1 MLFKEKLLL
10 SNCDSVR
17 ALDGAELRK
26 RFLTALTFADGVVVS
41 PNTLLDNAHMAS
53 VIAQDNVVKYL
64 RREGSGKLVIRGF
77 GLDQGRSL
85 VDYYD
90 ALPGSFILSS
100 LPGSPRK
107 DNLDRHQRGQM
118 EQRVREL
125 QRVMERFE
133 PVIDSLSLPRESLR
147 DEIHRRTATDEARPL
162 FFADEAQWHL
172 FRQATNG
179 AISRSE
185 WYAAA
190 EAFFTAA
197 DGTRNATPPPPDRSP
212 SHSLLSGSERFAR
225 FRAEVIDPAYNSLFA
240 ASGEGFLQDDIRYLS
255 GVPDIIL
262 DATVS
267 IKSLR
272 REISL
277 IQYPLRVFEFISSF
291 GAGEILRYLTDE
303 AVDYMEDKLVESGH
317 SYLTRRNWFGMYPR
331 LRRFMG
337 LEVK

>member
-17 ALDGAELRK
+17 ALEGPELRK
-26 RFLTALTFADGVVVS
+26 RFLTALTFADGVVVT
-41 PNTLLDNAHMAS
+41 PNTLLDNAHMAR
-53 VIAQDNVVKYL
+53 VIAQDNVVRYL

-77 GLDQGRSL
+77 GLEQGRSL
-85 VDYYD
+85 IDYYD

-107 DNLDRHQRGQM
+107 DNLDRHQRAQM
-118 EQRVREL
+118 AERLRDL
-125 QRVMERFE
+125 QRVMDRFE
-133 PVIDSLSLPRESLR
+133 PVIDSVSLPRESLR
-147 DEIHRRTATDEARPL
+147 DEIYRRTATDEARPL
-162 FFADEAQWHL
+162 FFADEAQWQR
-172 FRQATNG
+172 FRQVTND

-185 WYAAA
+185 WYGTA
-190 EAFFTAA
+190 EAFFSAVDGAA
-197 DGTRNATPPPPDRSP
+197 AAPPAPGSQP
-212 SHSLLSGSERFAR
+212 SHPPFSGNERFAR

-240 ASGEGFLQDDIRYLS
+240 ASGEGFLQDDIRYLG
-255 GVPDIIL
+255 GVPEILL

-303 AVDYMEDKLVESGH
+303 AVGYMEDKLVESGH
-317 SYLTRRNWFGMYPR
+317 DYLTRRNWFGMYPR